1 MGAARADHP
10 NLLTRW
16 RNVQFRQLLILIVVW
31 LLLVP
36 APMTHGVLSL
46 VFQFVFLNA
55 LIVATSEVH
64 RHRRVLRAT
73 VLGLWL
79 LGTLLKVVHIANAG
93 AQADRSILVSVAT
106 LDALLL
112 AGCVVVVLRFVLATR
127 QVDTE
132 RIFASIVAYLLMA
145 IAFASTYDLLI
156 MLQPHS
162 FSFPGQGVSNGV
174 EHQNMLYFSFV
185 TITTLGYGDV
195 TANLPLA
202 RMVAVME
209 AVVGQFYVAVVI
221 AWLVSAYVA
230 QRQTGD

>member
-1 MGAARADHP
+1 MSAARAHRP

-16 RNVQFRQLLILIVVW
+16 RNIQFRQLLLLIVVW

-55 LIVATSEVH
+55 LIVATSEAG
-64 RHRRVLRAT
+64 RHRRALRAT
-73 VLGLWL
+73 VLVLWSL
-79 LGTLLKVVHIANAG
+79 ATSLKVIHLLNAG
-93 AQADRSILVSVAT
+93 ASTDRDILIAAGA
-106 LDALLL
+106 LDAILL
-112 AGCVVVVLRFVLATR
+112 AACVVVVLRFVLATR

-145 IAFASTYDLLI
+145 IAFASAYDLLL

-162 FSFPGQGVSNGV
+162 FSFPEQSVSAGV
-174 EHQNMLYFSFV
+174 EQQSMLYFSFV

-195 TANLPLA
+195 AAILPLA

-209 AVVGQFYVAVVI
+209 AVIGQFYVAVVI

-230 QRQTGD
+230 QRRTDV